1 MAGHGPPPGLNPS
14 GFSESIAPL
23 AALPTTPLLVLLSLV
38 AASFFFAL
46 AESALFSLGTWRARR
61 LIESG
66 RRGSE
71 RVGALLAQSA
81 DVIAA
86 IALGNTLAN
95 ALLVAM
101 TVTASLAL
109 DRGMTGIGWAAL
121 GLFLLLLGCEVTPKA
136 LGVRSP
142 EVWALRVA
150 EPLWLFVSL
159 TRPVRQVAQAFVDG
173 IVERLVPRSAKVQA
187 GVSDDE
193 YADLIELAHQ
203 QGTLGAGEKEILL
216 QVLSLD
222 QKTARDV
229 MQPRSRMV
237 LLPDDLP
244 MERMVAEARRSGHHW
259 IPLYDETP
267 DNVVGVLNTRTLL
280 LDPGTD
286 LFMAMEFPSFIPE
299 SMNLLK
305 LFESMQR
312 QHRGVAIVL
321 DEYGSTAGL
330 LTLQDILASVVGP
343 IRREGEAQG
352 FVFERIAPGRWRVH
366 GAMRLEDFRREY
378 PGLNPPDAVETMAGL
393 VLWLADV
400 VPAVGE
406 VFRHQGLRITVRQAD
421 ERRIRELLV
430 ESEGLP

>member
-1 MAGHGPPPGLNPS
+1 MAS
-14 GFSESIAPL
+14 
-23 AALPTTPLLVLLSLV
+23 LPTTPLLVLMALV

-61 LIESG
+61 LVESG

-71 RVGALLAQSA
+71 RVGALLAQPA

-101 TVTASLAL
+101 TVTASLEL
-109 DRGMTGIGWAAL
+109 DRGIPGLGWAAL
-121 GLFLLLLGCEVTPKA
+121 GLSLLLLGCEVTPKA

-142 EVWALRVA
+142 ETWALRVA

-159 TRPVRQVAQAFVDG
+159 TRPVRRVAQACVDA
-173 IVERLVPRSAKVQA
+173 IVERLVPRSTKAQA

-222 QKTARDV
+222 HRTAGDV
-229 MQPRSRMV
+229 MQPRARMV

-244 MERMVAEARRSGHHW
+244 MDRMVAEARRSGHHW

-280 LDPGTD
+280 LDPSPTPD

-321 DEYGSTAGL
+321 DEYGGTAGL

-343 IRREGEAQG
+343 IRREGEARG

-366 GAMRLEDFRREY
+366 GAMRVEDFRREH
-378 PGLNPPDAVETMAGL
+378 PALNPPGDVETMAGL

-400 VPAVGE
+400 VPGTGE
-406 VFRHQGLRITVRQAD
+406 VFRCQGLRITVRAAD

-430 ESEGLP
+430 ETEAPA

>member
-1 MAGHGPPPGLNPS
+1 MA
-14 GFSESIAPL
+14 
-23 AALPTTPLLVLLSLV
+23 LV

-61 LIESG
+61 LVESG

-71 RVGALLAQSA
+71 RVGALLAQPA

-101 TVTASLAL
+101 TVTASLEL
-109 DRGMTGIGWAAL
+109 DRGIPGLGWAAL
-121 GLFLLLLGCEVTPKA
+121 GLSLLLLGCEVTPKA

-142 EVWALRVA
+142 ETWALRVA

-159 TRPVRQVAQAFVDG
+159 TRPVRRVAQACVDA
-173 IVERLVPRSAKVQA
+173 IVERLVPRSTKAQA

-222 QKTARDV
+222 QRTAGDV
-229 MQPRSRMV
+229 MQPRARMV

-244 MERMVAEARRSGHHW
+244 MDRMVAEARRSGHHW

-280 LDPGTD
+280 LDPSPTPD

-321 DEYGSTAGL
+321 DEYGGTAGL

-343 IRREGEAQG
+343 IRREGEARG

-366 GAMRLEDFRREY
+366 GAMRVEDFRREH
-378 PGLNPPDAVETMAGL
+378 PALNPPGDVETMAGL

-400 VPAVGE
+400 VPGTGE
-406 VFRHQGLRITVRQAD
+406 VFRCQGLRITVRAAD

-430 ESEGLP
+430 ETEAPA

>member
-1 MAGHGPPPGLNPS
+1 M
-14 GFSESIAPL
+14 
-23 AALPTTPLLVLLSLV
+23 AALPTTPLLVLLTLV

-71 RVGALLAQSA
+71 RVGALLAQPA

-86 IALGNTLAN
+86 IALGNTLSN
-95 ALLVAM
+95 ALLVAL
-101 TVTASLAL
+101 TVGGSLAI
-109 DRGMTGIGWAAL
+109 DHGISGVGWAVL
-121 GLFLLLLGCEVTPKA
+121 GLVMLLLGCEVTPKA

-142 EVWALRVA
+142 ETWAVRVA
-150 EPLWLFVSL
+150 EPLWIFVSL
-159 TRPVRQVAQAFVDG
+159 TRPVRKVAQTCVDG
-173 IVERLVPRSAKVQA
+173 LVERLVPRSAKVPS

-203 QGTLGAGEKEILL
+203 QGTLGEGEKEILL

-222 QKTARDV
+222 QRTARDV

-280 LDPGTD
+280 LDPSPTPD

-299 SMNLLK
+299 SMNLLA

-321 DEYGSTAGL
+321 DEYGGTAGL

-352 FVFERIAPGRWRVH
+352 FVFERLAPGRWRVH
-366 GAMRLEDFRREY
+366 GAMRVDDFRREY
-378 PGLNPPDAVETMAGL
+378 PALTPPGDVETMAGL

-400 VPAVGE
+400 VPAVGG
-406 VFRHQGLRITVRQAD
+406 VFRHQGLRLTVRQAD

-430 ESEGLP
+430 ETEGQA

>member
-1 MAGHGPPPGLNPS
+1 MA
-14 GFSESIAPL
+14 
-23 AALPTTPLLVLLSLV
+23 LV

-61 LIESG
+61 LVESG

-71 RVGALLAQSA
+71 RVGALLAQPA

-101 TVTASLAL
+101 TVTASLEL
-109 DRGMTGIGWAAL
+109 DRGIPGLGWAAL
-121 GLFLLLLGCEVTPKA
+121 GLSLLLLGCEVTPKA

-142 EVWALRVA
+142 ETWALRVA

-159 TRPVRQVAQAFVDG
+159 TRPVRRVAQACVDA
-173 IVERLVPRSAKVQA
+173 IVERLVPRSTKAQA

-222 QKTARDV
+222 HRTAGDV
-229 MQPRSRMV
+229 MQPRARMV

-244 MERMVAEARRSGHHW
+244 MDRMVAEARRSGHHW

-280 LDPGTD
+280 LDPSPTPD

-321 DEYGSTAGL
+321 DEYGGTAGL

-343 IRREGEAQG
+343 IRREGEARG

-366 GAMRLEDFRREY
+366 GAMRVEDFRREH
-378 PGLNPPDAVETMAGL
+378 PALNPPGDVETMAGL

-400 VPAVGE
+400 VPGTGE
-406 VFRHQGLRITVRQAD
+406 VFRYQGLRITVRAAD

-430 ESEGLP
+430 ETEAPA

>member
-1 MAGHGPPPGLNPS
+1 MPS
-14 GFSESIAPL
+14 S
-23 AALPTTPLLVLLSLV
+23 TTPLLVLLVLI

-66 RRGSE
+66 RRGSD
-71 RVGALLAQSA
+71 RVARLLAHPS
-81 DVIAA
+81 DVLAA
-86 IALGNTLAN
+86 IALGNTLSN
-95 ALLVAM
+95 ALLVAL
-101 TVTASLAL
+101 TVGGVLAV
-109 DRGMTGIGWAAL
+109 DPGVAGVGWAAL
-121 GLFLLLLGCEVTPKA
+121 GLLLLLLTCEVTPKA

-142 EVWALRVA
+142 ETWALRVA
-150 EPLWLFVSL
+150 EPLWFFVSL
-159 TRPVRQVAQAFVDG
+159 TRPVRKVAQAWVDG
-173 IVERLVPRSAKVQA
+173 VVERLVPGSAKVPS

-222 QKTARDV
+222 QRTARDV
-229 MQPRSRMV
+229 MQPRARMV

-244 MERMVAEARRSGHHW
+244 MEQMVAQARRSGHHW
-259 IPLYDETP
+259 IPLYDESP

-280 LDPGTD
+280 LDADAD
-286 LFMAMEFPSFIPE
+286 LFMAMEFPSFVPE

-330 LTLQDILASVVGP
+330 LTLQDILVSVVGP

-352 FVFERIAPGRWRVH
+352 FVYERLAQGRWRVN

-378 PGLNPPDAVETMAGL
+378 PALNPLDEVETMAGL

-400 VPAVGE
+400 VPAPGE
-406 VFRHQGLRITVRQAD
+406 VFRHQGLRITVQQAD
-421 ERRIRELLV
+421 DRRVRELLV
-430 ESEGLP
+430 ETEAML

>member
-1 MAGHGPPPGLNPS
+1 M
-14 GFSESIAPL
+14 
-23 AALPTTPLLVLLSLV
+23 AALPTTPMLVLLALV
-38 AASFFFAL
+38 ASSFFFAL

-61 LIESG
+61 LVESG

-71 RVGALLAQSA
+71 RVGLLLAQPS
-81 DVIAA
+81 DVLAA
-86 IALGNTLAN
+86 IALGNTLSN
-95 ALLVAM
+95 ALLVALI
-101 TVTASLAL
+101 VAGGLAL
-109 DRGMTGIGWAAL
+109 DHGIPGVGWAAF
-121 GLFLLLLGCEVTPKA
+121 GLLLLLLTCEVTPKA

-142 EVWALRVA
+142 ETWALRVA

-159 TRPVRQVAQAFVDG
+159 TRPVRKVAQACVDG
-173 IVERLVPRSAKVQA
+173 IVERLVPRSAKAQS

-222 QKTARDV
+222 QRTAGDV
-229 MQPRSRMV
+229 MQPRARMV

-244 MERMVAEARRSGHHW
+244 MDQMVAQARKSGHHW
-259 IPLYDETP
+259 IPLYDESP

-280 LDPGTD
+280 LDEDTD
-286 LFMAMEFPSFIPE
+286 LFMAMEFPSFVPE
-299 SMNLLK
+299 SMNLLG

-312 QHRGVAIVL
+312 QRRGVAIVL
-321 DEYGSTAGL
+321 DEYGGTAGL
-330 LTLQDILASVVGP
+330 LTLQDILVSVVGP

-352 FVFERIAPGRWRVH
+352 FVFERLAPGRWRTN
-366 GAMRLEDFRREY
+366 GAMRLDDFRREH
-378 PGLNPPDAVETMAGL
+378 PALNPPDGVETLAGL

-400 VPAVGE
+400 VPGVGE
-406 VFRHQGLRITVRQAD
+406 VFRHQGLRITVLQAD

-430 ESEGLP
+430 ETEGAS

>member
-1 MAGHGPPPGLNPS
+1 M
-14 GFSESIAPL
+14 
-23 AALPTTPLLVLLSLV
+23 LLTLV

-71 RVGALLAQSA
+71 RVGALLAQPA

-86 IALGNTLAN
+86 IALGNTLSN
-95 ALLVAM
+95 ALLVAL
-101 TVTASLAL
+101 TVGGSLAI
-109 DRGMTGIGWAAL
+109 DHGISGVGWAVL
-121 GLFLLLLGCEVTPKA
+121 GLVMLLLGCEVTPKA

-142 EVWALRVA
+142 ETWAVRVA
-150 EPLWLFVSL
+150 EPLWIFVSL
-159 TRPVRQVAQAFVDG
+159 TRPVRKVAQTFVDG
-173 IVERLVPRSAKVQA
+173 LVERLVPRSAKVQS

-203 QGTLGAGEKEILL
+203 QGTLGEGEKEILL

-222 QKTARDV
+222 QRTARDV

-280 LDPGTD
+280 LDPSPTPD

-299 SMNLLK
+299 SMNLLA

-321 DEYGSTAGL
+321 DEYGGTAGL

-352 FVFERIAPGRWRVH
+352 FVFDKLAAGRWRVN
-366 GAMRLEDFRREY
+366 GAMRVDDFRREY
-378 PGLNPPDAVETMAGL
+378 PTLTPPGDVETMAGL

-400 VPAVGE
+400 VPGVGE
-406 VFRHQGLRITVRQAD
+406 VFRHQGLRLTVRQAD

-430 ESEGLP
+430 ETEGQA

>member
-1 MAGHGPPPGLNPS
+1 LNV
-14 GFSESIAPL
+14 GAFSESIAAL
-23 AALPTTPLLVLLSLV
+23 ASLPTTPLLVLMALV

-61 LIESG
+61 LVESG

-71 RVGALLAQSA
+71 RVGALLAQPA

-101 TVTASLAL
+101 TVTASLEL
-109 DRGMTGIGWAAL
+109 DRGIPGLGWAAL
-121 GLFLLLLGCEVTPKA
+121 GLSLLLLGCEVTPKA

-142 EVWALRVA
+142 ETWALRVA

-159 TRPVRQVAQAFVDG
+159 TRPVRRVAQACVDA
-173 IVERLVPRSAKVQA
+173 IVERLVPRSTKAQA

-222 QKTARDV
+222 QRTAGDV
-229 MQPRSRMV
+229 MQPRARMV

-244 MERMVAEARRSGHHW
+244 MDRMVAEARRSGHHW

-280 LDPGTD
+280 LDPSPTPD

-321 DEYGSTAGL
+321 DEYGGTAGL

-343 IRREGEAQG
+343 IRREGEARG

-366 GAMRLEDFRREY
+366 GAMRVEDFRREH
-378 PGLNPPDAVETMAGL
+378 PALNPPGDVETMAGL

-400 VPAVGE
+400 VPGTGE
-406 VFRHQGLRITVRQAD
+406 VFRCQGLRITVRAAD

-430 ESEGLP
+430 ETEAPA

>member
-1 MAGHGPPPGLNPS
+1 MNVGA
-14 GFSESIAPL
+14 FSESIAAL
-23 AALPTTPLLVLLSLV
+23 ASLPTTPLLVLMALV

-61 LIESG
+61 LVESG

-71 RVGALLAQSA
+71 RVGALLAQPA

-101 TVTASLAL
+101 TVTASLEL
-109 DRGMTGIGWAAL
+109 DRGIPGLGWAAL
-121 GLFLLLLGCEVTPKA
+121 GLSLLLLGCEVTPKA

-142 EVWALRVA
+142 ETWALRVA

-159 TRPVRQVAQAFVDG
+159 TRPVRRVAQACVDA
-173 IVERLVPRSAKVQA
+173 IVERLVPRSTKAQA

-222 QKTARDV
+222 QRTAGDI
-229 MQPRSRMV
+229 MQPRARMV

-244 MERMVAEARRSGHHW
+244 MDRMVAEARRSGHHW

-280 LDPGTD
+280 LDPSPTPD

-321 DEYGSTAGL
+321 DEYGGTAGL

-343 IRREGEAQG
+343 IRREGEARG

-366 GAMRLEDFRREY
+366 GAMRVEDFRREH
-378 PGLNPPDAVETMAGL
+378 PALNPPGDVETMAGL

-400 VPAVGE
+400 VPGTGE
-406 VFRHQGLRITVRQAD
+406 VFRCQGLRITVRAAD

-430 ESEGLP
+430 ETEAPA

>member
-1 MAGHGPPPGLNPS
+1 LNV
-14 GFSESIAPL
+14 GAFSESIAAL
-23 AALPTTPLLVLLSLV
+23 ASLPTTPLLVLMALV

-61 LIESG
+61 LVESG

-71 RVGALLAQSA
+71 RVGALLAQPA

-101 TVTASLAL
+101 TVTASLEL
-109 DRGMTGIGWAAL
+109 DRGIPGLGWAAL
-121 GLFLLLLGCEVTPKA
+121 GLSLLLLGCEVTPKA

-142 EVWALRVA
+142 ETAALRVA

-159 TRPVRQVAQAFVDG
+159 TRPVRRVAQACVDA
-173 IVERLVPRSAKVQA
+173 IVERLVPRSTKAQA

-222 QKTARDV
+222 QRTAGDI
-229 MQPRSRMV
+229 MQPRARMV

-244 MERMVAEARRSGHHW
+244 MDRMVAEARRSGHHW

-280 LDPGTD
+280 LDPSPTPD

-321 DEYGSTAGL
+321 DEYGGTAGR

-343 IRREGEAQG
+343 IRREGEARG

-366 GAMRLEDFRREY
+366 GAMRVEDFRREH
-378 PGLNPPDAVETMAGL
+378 PALNPPGDVETMAGL

-400 VPAVGE
+400 VPGTGE
-406 VFRHQGLRITVRQAD
+406 VFRCQGLRITVRAAD

-430 ESEGLP
+430 ETEAPA

>member
-1 MAGHGPPPGLNPS
+1 LNV
-14 GFSESIAPL
+14 GAISESIAAL
-23 AALPTTPLLVLLSLV
+23 ASLPTTPLLVPMALV

-61 LIESG
+61 LVESG

-71 RVGALLAQSA
+71 RVGALLAQPA

-101 TVTASLAL
+101 TVTASLEL
-109 DRGMTGIGWAAL
+109 DRGIPGLGWAAL
-121 GLFLLLLGCEVTPKA
+121 GLSLLLLGCEVTPKA

-142 EVWALRVA
+142 ESWALRVA

-159 TRPVRQVAQAFVDG
+159 TRPVRRVAQACVDA
-173 IVERLVPRSAKVQA
+173 IVERLVPRSTKAQA

-222 QKTARDV
+222 QRTAGDV
-229 MQPRSRMV
+229 MQPRARMV

-244 MERMVAEARRSGHHW
+244 MDRMVAEARRSGHHW

-280 LDPGTD
+280 LDPSPTPD

-321 DEYGSTAGL
+321 DEYGGTAGL

-343 IRREGEAQG
+343 IRREGEARG

-366 GAMRLEDFRREY
+366 GAMRVEDFRREH
-378 PGLNPPDAVETMAGL
+378 PALNPPGDVETMAGL

-400 VPAVGE
+400 VPGTGE
-406 VFRHQGLRITVRQAD
+406 VFRCQGLRITVRAAD

-430 ESEGLP
+430 ETEAPA

>member
-1 MAGHGPPPGLNPS
+1 
-14 GFSESIAPL
+14 
-23 AALPTTPLLVLLSLV
+23 LLVLLVLI

-66 RRGSE
+66 RRGSD
-71 RVGALLAQSA
+71 RVARLLAHPS
-81 DVIAA
+81 DVLAA
-86 IALGNTLAN
+86 IALGNTLSN
-95 ALLVAM
+95 ALLVAL
-101 TVTASLAL
+101 TVGGVRSV
-109 DRGMTGIGWAAL
+109 DPGISGVGWAAM
-121 GLFLLLLGCEVTPKA
+121 GLLLLLLTCEVTPKA

-142 EVWALRVA
+142 ETWALRVA
-150 EPLWLFVSL
+150 EPLWFFVSL
-159 TRPVRQVAQAFVDG
+159 TRPVRKVAQTWVDG
-173 IVERLVPRSAKVQA
+173 VVERLVPRSAKVPS

-222 QKTARDV
+222 QRTARDV
-229 MQPRSRMV
+229 MQPRARMV

-244 MERMVAEARRSGHHW
+244 MEQMVAQARRSGHHW
-259 IPLYDETP
+259 IPLYDESP

-280 LDPGTD
+280 LDADAD
-286 LFMAMEFPSFIPE
+286 LFMAMEFPSFVPE

-330 LTLQDILASVVGP
+330 LTLQDILVSVVGP

-352 FVFERIAPGRWRVH
+352 FVYERLAQGRWRVN

-378 PGLNPPDAVETMAGL
+378 PALNPLDEVETMAGL

-400 VPAVGE
+400 VPAPGE
-406 VFRHQGLRITVRQAD
+406 VFRHQGLRITVQQAD
-421 ERRIRELLV
+421 DRRVRELLV
-430 ESEGLP
+430 ETEAML

>member
-1 MAGHGPPPGLNPS
+1 M
-14 GFSESIAPL
+14 
-23 AALPTTPLLVLLSLV
+23 LLVLI

-61 LIESG
+61 LVESG
-66 RRGSE
+66 RRGGDQVA
-71 RVGALLAQSA
+71 RLLAHPS
-81 DVIAA
+81 DVLAA
-86 IALGNTLAN
+86 IALGNTLSN
-95 ALLVAM
+95 ALLVAL
-101 TVTASLAL
+101 TVGGVLAVDPGVSGVGWASL
-109 DRGMTGIGWAAL
+109 G
-121 GLFLLLLGCEVTPKA
+121 LLLLLLICEVTPKA

-142 EVWALRVA
+142 ETWALRVA
-150 EPLWLFVSL
+150 EPLWFFVSL
-159 TRPVRQVAQAFVDG
+159 TRPVRKVAQTWVDG
-173 IVERLVPRSAKVQA
+173 VVERLVPGSAKVQS

-222 QKTARDV
+222 QRTARDV
-229 MQPRSRMV
+229 MQPRARMV

-244 MERMVAEARRSGHHW
+244 MEEMVARARKSGHHW
-259 IPLYDETP
+259 IPLYDESP

-280 LDPGTD
+280 LDSDAD
-286 LFMAMEFPSFIPE
+286 LFMAMEFPSFVPE

-330 LTLQDILASVVGP
+330 LTLQDILVSVVGP

-352 FVFERIAPGRWRVH
+352 FVYERLAPGRWRVH
-366 GAMRLEDFRREY
+366 GAMRLDDFRREH
-378 PGLNPPDAVETMAGL
+378 PALTPPDEVETMAGL

-400 VPAVGE
+400 VPAPGE
-406 VFRHQGLRITVRQAD
+406 VFRHQGLRLTVQQAD

-430 ESEGLP
+430 ETEAML

>member
-1 MAGHGPPPGLNPS
+1 MDG
-14 GFSESIAPL
+14 L
-23 AALPTTPLLVLLSLV
+23 AALPTTPLLVLLTLV
-38 AASFFFAL
+38 VASFFFAL

-61 LIESG
+61 LVESG

-71 RVGALLAQSA
+71 RVGELLAQPA

-109 DRGMTGIGWAAL
+109 DRGMSGVGWAAL

-142 EVWALRVA
+142 ETWALRVA
-150 EPLWLFVSL
+150 EPLWIFVSL
-159 TRPVRQVAQAFVDG
+159 TRPVRRIAQACVDA
-173 IVERLVPRSAKVQA
+173 IVERLVPRSVKLQA

-222 QKTARDV
+222 QRTAGDV
-229 MQPRSRMV
+229 MQPRARMV

-244 MERMVAEARRSGHHW
+244 MDRMVAEARRSGRHW

-280 LDPGTD
+280 LDPSPTPD

-321 DEYGSTAGL
+321 DEYGGTAGL
-330 LTLQDILASVVGP
+330 LTLQDILASVVGT
-343 IRREGEAQG
+343 IRREGEPQG
-352 FVFERIAPGRWRVH
+352 FVFERLAPGRWRVH
-366 GAMRLEDFRREY
+366 GAMRVEDFRREY
-378 PGLNPPDAVETMAGL
+378 PGLNPPGDVETMAGL

-400 VPAVGE
+400 VPGPGE
-406 VFRHQGLRITVRQAD
+406 TFHHQGLRITVRQAD

-430 ESEGLP
+430 ETEGQS

>member
-1 MAGHGPPPGLNPS
+1 MWL
-14 GFSESIAPL
+14 L
-23 AALPTTPLLVLLSLV
+23 VALPTTPLLVLLALIV
-38 AASFFFAL
+38 ASFFFAL

-61 LIESG
+61 LVESG

-71 RVGALLAQSA
+71 RVGALLAQPS
-81 DVIAA
+81 DVLAA
-86 IALGNTLAN
+86 IALGNTLSN
-95 ALLVAM
+95 SLLVAL
-101 TVTASLAL
+101 TIGGGLAL
-109 DRGMTGIGWAAL
+109 DPGIPGIWWAAL
-121 GLFLLLLGCEVTPKA
+121 GLLLLLLTCEVTPKA

-142 EVWALRVA
+142 ETWALRVA
-150 EPLWLFVSL
+150 EPLWFFVSL
-159 TRPVRQVAQAFVDG
+159 TRPVRKIAQRWVDG
-173 IVERLVPRSAKVQA
+173 AVERLVPKSAKVQA

-222 QKTARDV
+222 ERTARDV
-229 MQPRSRMV
+229 MQPRARMV

-244 MERMVAEARRSGHHW
+244 MDQMVEEARKSGHHW
-259 IPLYDETP
+259 IPLYDESP

-280 LDPGTD
+280 LDAHAD

-305 LFESMQR
+305 LFEAMQR

-330 LTLQDILASVVGP
+330 LTLQDILVSVVGP

-352 FVFERIAPGRWRVH
+352 FVFECLAPGRWRVN
-366 GAMRLEDFRREY
+366 GAMRLDDFRREY
-378 PGLNPPDAVETMAGL
+378 PALNPPDDVETLAGL

-400 VPAVGE
+400 VPTVGE
-406 VFRHQGLRITVRQAD
+406 VFQHQGLRITVKLAD

-430 ESEGLP
+430 ETEAAL

>member
-1 MAGHGPPPGLNPS
+1 MNVGA
-14 GFSESIAPL
+14 FSESIAAL
-23 AALPTTPLLVLLSLV
+23 ASLPTTPLLVLMALV

-61 LIESG
+61 LVESG

-71 RVGALLAQSA
+71 RVGALLAQPA

-101 TVTASLAL
+101 TVTASLEL
-109 DRGMTGIGWAAL
+109 DRGIPGLGWAAL
-121 GLFLLLLGCEVTPKA
+121 GLSLLLLGCEVTPKA

-142 EVWALRVA
+142 ETWALRVA

-159 TRPVRQVAQAFVDG
+159 TRPVRRVAQACVDA
-173 IVERLVPRSAKVQA
+173 IVERLVPRSTKAQA

-222 QKTARDV
+222 QRTAGDV
-229 MQPRSRMV
+229 MQPRARMV

-244 MERMVAEARRSGHHW
+244 MDRMVAEARRSGHHW

-280 LDPGTD
+280 LDPSPTPD

-321 DEYGSTAGL
+321 DEYGGTAGL

-343 IRREGEAQG
+343 IRREGEARG

-366 GAMRLEDFRREY
+366 GAMRVEDFRREH
-378 PGLNPPDAVETMAGL
+378 PALNPPGDVETMAGL

-400 VPAVGE
+400 VPGTGE
-406 VFRHQGLRITVRQAD
+406 VFRCQGLRITVRAAD
-421 ERRIRELLV
+421 ERRIRELFV
-430 ESEGLP
+430 ETEAPA

>member
-1 MAGHGPPPGLNPS
+1 MNVGA
-14 GFSESIAPL
+14 FSESIAAL
-23 AALPTTPLLVLLSLV
+23 ASLPTTPLLVLMALV

-61 LIESG
+61 LVESG

-71 RVGALLAQSA
+71 RVGALLAQPA

-101 TVTASLAL
+101 TVTASLEL
-109 DRGMTGIGWAAL
+109 DRGIPGLGWAAL
-121 GLFLLLLGCEVTPKA
+121 GLSLLLLGCEVTPKA

-142 EVWALRVA
+142 ETWALRVA

-159 TRPVRQVAQAFVDG
+159 TRPVRRVAQACVDA
-173 IVERLVPRSAKVQA
+173 IVERLVPRSTKAQA

-222 QKTARDV
+222 QRTAGDV
-229 MQPRSRMV
+229 MQPRARMV

-244 MERMVAEARRSGHHW
+244 MDRMVAEARRSGHHW

-280 LDPGTD
+280 LDPSPTPD

-321 DEYGSTAGL
+321 DEYGGTAGL

-343 IRREGEAQG
+343 IRREGEARG

-366 GAMRLEDFRREY
+366 GAMRVEDFRREH
-378 PGLNPPDAVETMAGL
+378 PALNPPGDVETMAGL

-400 VPAVGE
+400 VPGTGE
-406 VFRHQGLRITVRQAD
+406 VFRCQGLRITVRAAD

-430 ESEGLP
+430 ETEAPA

>member
-1 MAGHGPPPGLNPS
+1 
-14 GFSESIAPL
+14 
-23 AALPTTPLLVLLSLV
+23 
-38 AASFFFAL
+38 
-46 AESALFSLGTWRARR
+46 
-61 LIESG
+61 
-66 RRGSE
+66 
-71 RVGALLAQSA
+71 VGALLAQPS
-81 DVIAA
+81 DVLAA
-86 IALGNTLAN
+86 IALGNTLSN
-95 ALLVAM
+95 ALLVAL
-101 TVTASLAL
+101 TVGGGLAL
-109 DRGMTGIGWAAL
+109 DPGIPGLGWVAA
-121 GLFLLLLGCEVTPKA
+121 GLLLLLLTCEVTPKA
-136 LGVRSP
+136 LGVRNP
-142 EVWALRVA
+142 EIWALRVA

-159 TRPVRQVAQAFVDG
+159 TRPVRKVAQVWVDG
-173 IVERLVPRSAKVQA
+173 VVERLVPRSVKLQT

-222 QKTARDV
+222 QRTARDV
-229 MQPRSRMV
+229 MQPRARMV
-237 LLPDDLP
+237 LLRDDLP
-244 MERMVAEARRSGHHW
+244 MDQMVAEARKSGHHW
-259 IPLYDETP
+259 IPLYDESP

-280 LDPGTD
+280 LDSDAD
-286 LFMAMEFPSFIPE
+286 LFMAMEFPSFVPE

-330 LTLQDILASVVGP
+330 LTLQDILVSVVGP

-352 FVFERIAPGRWRVH
+352 FVFERLAPGRWRVN

-378 PGLNPPDAVETMAGL
+378 AALNPPDEVETLAGL

-400 VPAVGE
+400 VPSVGD

-430 ESEGLP
+430 ETEAAL

>member
-1 MAGHGPPPGLNPS
+1 MNVGA
-14 GFSESIAPL
+14 FSESIAAL
-23 AALPTTPLLVLLSLV
+23 ASLPTTPLLVLMALV

-61 LIESG
+61 LVESG

-71 RVGALLAQSA
+71 RVGALLAQPA

-101 TVTASLAL
+101 TVTASLEL
-109 DRGMTGIGWAAL
+109 DRGIPGLGWAAL
-121 GLFLLLLGCEVTPKA
+121 GLSLLLLGCEVTPKA

-142 EVWALRVA
+142 ETWALRVA

-159 TRPVRQVAQAFVDG
+159 TRPVRRVAQACVDA
-173 IVERLVPRSAKVQA
+173 IIERLVPRSTKAQA

-222 QKTARDV
+222 QRTAGDV
-229 MQPRSRMV
+229 MQPRARMV

-244 MERMVAEARRSGHHW
+244 MDRMVAEARRSGHHW

-280 LDPGTD
+280 LDPSPTPD

-321 DEYGSTAGL
+321 DEYGGTAGL

-343 IRREGEAQG
+343 IRREGEARG

-366 GAMRLEDFRREY
+366 GAMRVEDFRREH
-378 PGLNPPDAVETMAGL
+378 PALNPPGDVETMAGL

-400 VPAVGE
+400 VPGTGE
-406 VFRHQGLRITVRQAD
+406 VFRCQGLRITVRAAD

-430 ESEGLP
+430 ETEAPA

>member
-1 MAGHGPPPGLNPS
+1 MA
-14 GFSESIAPL
+14 
-23 AALPTTPLLVLLSLV
+23 LV

-61 LIESG
+61 LVESG

-71 RVGALLAQSA
+71 RVGALLAQPA

-101 TVTASLAL
+101 TVTASLEL
-109 DRGMTGIGWAAL
+109 DRGIPGLGWAAL
-121 GLFLLLLGCEVTPKA
+121 GLSLLLLGCEVTPKA

-142 EVWALRVA
+142 ESWALRVA

-159 TRPVRQVAQAFVDG
+159 TRPVRRVAQACVDA
-173 IVERLVPRSAKVQA
+173 IVERLVPRSTKAQA

-222 QKTARDV
+222 QRTAGDV
-229 MQPRSRMV
+229 MQPRARMV

-244 MERMVAEARRSGHHW
+244 MDRMVAEARRSGHHW

-280 LDPGTD
+280 LDPSPTPD

-321 DEYGSTAGL
+321 DEYGGTAGL

-343 IRREGEAQG
+343 IRREGEARG

-366 GAMRLEDFRREY
+366 GAMRVEDFRREH
-378 PGLNPPDAVETMAGL
+378 PALNPPGDVETMAGL

-400 VPAVGE
+400 VPGTGE
-406 VFRHQGLRITVRQAD
+406 VFRCQGLRITVRAAD

-430 ESEGLP
+430 ETEAPA

>member
-1 MAGHGPPPGLNPS
+1 MNVGAI
-14 GFSESIAPL
+14 SESIAAL
-23 AALPTTPLLVLLSLV
+23 ASLPTTPLLVPMALV

-61 LIESG
+61 LVESG

-71 RVGALLAQSA
+71 RVGALLAQPA

-101 TVTASLAL
+101 TVTASLEL
-109 DRGMTGIGWAAL
+109 DRGIPGLGWAAL
-121 GLFLLLLGCEVTPKA
+121 GLSLLLLGCEVTPKA

-142 EVWALRVA
+142 ESWALRVA

-159 TRPVRQVAQAFVDG
+159 TRPVRRVAQACVDA
-173 IVERLVPRSAKVQA
+173 IVERLVPRSTKAQA

-222 QKTARDV
+222 QRTAGDV
-229 MQPRSRMV
+229 MQPRARMV

-244 MERMVAEARRSGHHW
+244 MDRMVAEARRSGHHW

-280 LDPGTD
+280 LDPSPTPD

-321 DEYGSTAGL
+321 DEYGGTAGL

-343 IRREGEAQG
+343 IRREGEARG

-366 GAMRLEDFRREY
+366 GAMRVEDFRREH
-378 PGLNPPDAVETMAGL
+378 PALNPPGDVETMAGL

-400 VPAVGE
+400 VPGTGE
-406 VFRHQGLRITVRQAD
+406 VFRCQGLRITVRAAD

-430 ESEGLP
+430 ETEAPA

>member
-1 MAGHGPPPGLNPS
+1 LNV
-14 GFSESIAPL
+14 GAISESIAAL
-23 AALPTTPLLVLLSLV
+23 ASLPTTPLLVPMALV

-61 LIESG
+61 LVESG

-71 RVGALLAQSA
+71 RVGALLAQPA

-101 TVTASLAL
+101 TVTASLEL
-109 DRGMTGIGWAAL
+109 DRGIPGLGWAAL
-121 GLFLLLLGCEVTPKA
+121 GLSLLLLGCEVTPKA

-142 EVWALRVA
+142 ESWALRVA

-159 TRPVRQVAQAFVDG
+159 TRPVRRVAQACVDA
-173 IVERLVPRSAKVQA
+173 IVERLVPRSTKAQA

-222 QKTARDV
+222 QRTAGDV
-229 MQPRSRMV
+229 MQPRARMV

-244 MERMVAEARRSGHHW
+244 MDRMVAEARRSGHHW

-280 LDPGTD
+280 LDPSPTPD

-321 DEYGSTAGL
+321 DEYGGTAGL

-343 IRREGEAQG
+343 IRREGEARG

-366 GAMRLEDFRREY
+366 GAMRVEDFRREH
-378 PGLNPPDAVETMAGL
+378 PALNPPGDVETMAGL

-400 VPAVGE
+400 VPGTGE
-406 VFRHQGLRITVRQAD
+406 VFRCQGRRITVRAAD

-430 ESEGLP
+430 ETEAPA